1 MKSFL
6 NIYGSVSN
14 MHRHWKFY
22 QAWSSYLNILACT
35 CTLYTWCAWC
45 NVCHDVHGA
54 MCAMVHV
61 QWCTGCN
68 VCFILSNTPSRVQ
81 WRCLDKEDGLWK
93 QSVFYVH
100 LCAMCTLCS
109 SVVLDSDGSVDDPDA
124 PNQITEGIRRQPP
137 ALYIRLSFCAV
148 VAEVNALRFLH
159 QPPTRPY
166 CSGWRW

>member
-35 CTLYTWCAWC
+35 CTLYTWCTW
-45 NVCHDVHGA
+45 
-54 MCAMVHV
+54 
-61 QWCTGCN
+61 CN

-81 WRCLDKEDGLWK
+81 WRCLDKEEAVGVLCAVCEAMCYMLCAMC
-93 QSVFYVH
+93 SYIH